1 MIIIPLIYKY
11 IGSMHSGICVRLTET
26 KYKTSYLLKNSL
38 NYTSESLGDSIIA
51 SCYNFNY

>member
-1 MIIIPLIYKY
+1 
-11 IGSMHSGICVRLTET
+11 MHNGICVRLTET
-26 KYKTSYLLKNSL
+26 KYLFQDVRLTKNSL